1 MFASLS
7 RLIAWAIESL
17 THVEFHHRYL
27 GPFALFVILATWLV
41 QLILSCINLF
51 NVLTIKKDRESQRSE
66 VAAVHERLSDLALVS
81 GVETATQE
89 AKVAAIQEHLSA
101 LFALGEEDRDSH
113 RAAIAS
119 IQELISELFSASKKD
134 GETQQQAEV
143 NGLQGRFLNENFC
156 FGDRLCSDEP
166 GIADLREWS
175 HSGQSLVC
183 HRLEVIKNKCA
194 PENVARRLWS
204 EGKLKSS
211 ARFHGGATALQVSA
225 LEKSLGVALP
235 DDYKTFLCMSNGLDT
250 LDIEHEWS
258 RTLYGIGSV
267 ALLKTPEVFDGAE
280 APINDLIC
288 LCHMC
293 RHELC
298 SYGVR
303 CKQDG
308 YKPFL
313 QIMNK
318 SPTDWPKYSKLVLVG
333 SESPWE
339 RKPGFRVNVYLVPPE
354 DTKRAADLFLQVLN
368 SRSVDYMTK
377 VDIRQAFLHNGSPCK
392 LLDLNWLSQAQTWPV
407 LVDDIQHMPRRT
419 RFYPSIAGYLESM
432 VELGSG

>member
-1 MFASLS
+1 MFAFLS
-7 RLIAWAIESL
+7 RLIDWAIESL
-17 THVEFHHRYL
+17 AHVEFHHRYL
-27 GPFALFVILATWLV
+27 GPFALFVVLATWLV

-51 NVLTIKKDRESQRSE
+51 NVLTIRKDRESQRSE

-101 LFALGEEDRDSH
+101 LFALSEQDRDSH
-113 RAAIAS
+113 RAAIGS
-119 IQELISELFSASKKD
+119 LQEFISEFFFASNKD
-134 GETQQQAEV
+134 GEAQQPAEV
-143 NGLQGRFLNENFC
+143 NGVQGRFLNENFC

-166 GIADLREWS
+166 EIADLREWS

-194 PENVARRLWS
+194 PENVARSVWS
-204 EGKLKSS
+204 EGGLKSS
-211 ARFHGGATALQVSA
+211 ARFHGGATAEQVSA
-225 LEKSLGVALP
+225 LEKSLGVVLP
-235 DDYKTFLCMSNGLDT
+235 DDYKTFLCLSNGLDT
-250 LDIEHEWS
+250 LDIKYEWT

-267 ALLKTPEVFDGAE
+267 TLLESPEVFDGVE
-280 APINDLIC
+280 APINHLIR

-293 RHELC
+293 EHELC
-298 SYGVR
+298 RHKAR
-303 CKQDG
+303 CKEDG

-318 SPTDWPKYSKLVLVG
+318 SPADWPRHSRLVLVG
-333 SESPWE
+333 SEGPWG
-339 RKPGFRVNVYLVPPE
+339 KKAGSRVNVYLVPPG
-354 DTKRAADLFLQVLN
+354 DTKRAADIFLHTLN
-368 SRSVDYMTK
+368 SRSVDETTK
-377 VDIRQAFLHNGSPCK
+377 QDIRLRFRHNGSPCR

-407 LVDDIQHMPRRT
+407 LVDDIQYRPSIT